1 MAHFLI
7 CLQAVEKGS
16 PASLH
21 SIASLQRSDKYA
33 AARRFLARL
42 ASETFLNSLKHRFST
57 LCLIVTLG
65 VVSTWPDAWAQSTL
79 EKIQRTATLTIGTRT
94 GSPPFAYVNK
104 NNEWVGFSIDLVE
117 RFIVPGLSKKTGKAI
132 KLEKKESAP
141 QTRIPLLTSNAVDL
155 IAETMTDTQS
165 RRDSVDFSLT
175 FFVTGAQFLVKKGS
189 PIKGI
194 QSLGGMRIAAQQG
207 STNARI
213 IRERVP
219 TARLLE
225 FPDQPAA
232 FQALAQ
238 GQVQAYTNDGIQLAG
253 LKAKAPKPDDW
264 VVAGEFYSY
273 EPYGMAMRKND
284 SDFRHAINV
293 ALMEAI
299 ESGKYFE
306 LYDRWFGPKGEV
318 PYPLAPD
325 IKRFLQMQ
333 VVPK

>member
-1 MAHFLI
+1 MKRTFLLTFI
-7 CLQAVEKGS
+7 AVFV
-16 PASLH
+16 
-21 SIASLQRSDKYA
+21 A
-33 AARRFLARL
+33 AAGSAR
-42 ASETFLNSLKHRFST
+42 
-57 LCLIVTLG
+57 
-65 VVSTWPDAWAQSTL
+65 AQSTL
-79 EKIQRTATLTIGTRT
+79 EKIDKSGVLIIGTRT

-117 RFIVPGLSKKTGKAI
+117 RAILPVLGKKLGKQI

-165 RRDSVDFSLT
+165 RREQVDFSLT

-189 PIKGI
+189 PIKSI
-194 QSLGGMRIAAQQG
+194 QTIAGRRIAAQQG
-207 STNARI
+207 STNAKI

-219 TARLLE
+219 TAKLLE

-253 LKAKAPKPDDW
+253 LRAKAPKPDEWAIVGD
-264 VVAGEFYSY
+264 FFSY

-284 SDFRHAINV
+284 SDFRQAVNVGLMDAIT
-293 ALMEAI
+293 
-299 ESGKYFE
+299 SGLYFE
-306 LYDRWFGPKGEV
+306 IYDKWFGPKGEV
-318 PYPLAPD
+318 PYPLTPD
-325 IKRFLQMQ
+325 NRRFLQMQ
-333 VVPK
+333 AVPK

>member
-1 MAHFLI
+1 M
-7 CLQAVEKGS
+7 K
-16 PASLH
+16 
-21 SIASLQRSDKYA
+21 RK
-33 AARRFLARL
+33 
-42 ASETFLNSLKHRFST
+42 ST
-57 LCLIVTLG
+57 LLLLLPLAGAPG
-65 VVSTWPDAWAQSTL
+65 VHAETTL
-79 EKIQRTATLTIGTRT
+79 EKINRSGTLTIGTRT

-117 RFIVPGLSKKTGKAI
+117 KAVLPLLSKKLNKEI

-141 QTRIPLLTSNAVDL
+141 ATRIPLLTSNAVDL

-194 QSLGGMRIAAQQG
+194 QSIAGKRIAAQQG

-213 IRERVP
+213 IR
-219 TARLLE
+219 ARAPSAKLLE

-232 FQALAQ
+232 FQALVQ

-253 LKAKAPKPDDW
+253 LKAKAPKPDEW
-264 VVAGEFYSY
+264 TVVGAFFSY
-273 EPYGMAMRKND
+273 EPYGMALRKGD
-284 SDFRHAINV
+284 SDFRQAVNV
-293 ALMEAI
+293 ALMDAI

-306 LYDRWFGPKGEV
+306 IYEKWFGPKGEL
-318 PYPLAPD
+318 PYPLASET
-325 IKRFLQMQ
+325 KRFLQMQ
-333 VVPK
+333 VIPK

>member
-1 MAHFLI
+1 MRRLLFWLAVI
-7 CLQAVEKGS
+7 CAM
-16 PASLH
+16 
-21 SIASLQRSDKYA
+21 
-33 AARRFLARL
+33 
-42 ASETFLNSLKHRFST
+42 
-57 LCLIVTLG
+57 
-65 VVSTWPDAWAQSTL
+65 AQSATGSWAETTL
-79 EKIQRTATLTIGTRT
+79 EKIDRTGTLTIGTRT

-104 NNEWVGFSIDLVE
+104 NNDWVGFSIDLVE
-117 RFIVPGLSKKTGKAI
+117 KFILPVLSKKSNKPI

-141 QTRIPLLTSNAVDL
+141 ATRIPLLTSNAVDL

-175 FFVTGAQFLVKKGS
+175 FFATGAQFLVKKGS

-194 QSLGGMRIAAQQG
+194 QSIAGKRIAAQQG

-219 TARLLE
+219 NAKLLE

-264 VVAGEFYSY
+264 VVIGDFFSY

-284 SDFRHAINV
+284 SDFRQVVNIG
-293 ALMEAI
+293 LMEAI

-306 LYDRWFGPKGEV
+306 LYDKWFGPKGEV

-325 IKRFLQMQ
+325 TKRFLQMQ

>member
-1 MAHFLI
+1 MKQILYFGLSMI
-7 CLQAVEKGS
+7 FYF
-16 PASLH
+16 ASYGLCR
-21 SIASLQRSDKYA
+21 A
-33 AARRFLARL
+33 
-42 ASETFLNSLKHRFST
+42 ET
-57 LCLIVTLG
+57 
-65 VVSTWPDAWAQSTL
+65 TL
-79 EKIQRTATLTIGTRT
+79 EKVDKSGTLIIGTRT

-104 NNEWVGFSIDLVE
+104 NNDWVGFSIDLVE
-117 RFIVPGLSKKTGKAI
+117 KAIIPVLNKKLNKQI

-175 FFVTGAQFLVKKGS
+175 FFTTGAQFLVKKGA

-194 QSLGGMRIAAQQG
+194 QTIAGKRIAAQQG
-207 STNARI
+207 STNAKI

-219 TARLLE
+219 NAKLIE

-264 VVAGEFYSY
+264 AVVGEFFSY

-284 SDFRHAINV
+284 SDFRQVVNVGLMDAI
-293 ALMEAI
+293 A
-299 ESGKYFE
+299 SGLYFE
-306 LYDRWFGPKGEV
+306 IYDKWFGPKGEV
-318 PYPLAPD
+318 PYPLSAET
-325 IKRFLQMQ
+325 KRYLQMQ

>member
-1 MAHFLI
+1 MKRIRSLWLI
-7 CLQAVEKGS
+7 ALFSVFAGY
-16 PASLH
+16 SL
-21 SIASLQRSDKYA
+21 SRA
-33 AARRFLARL
+33 
-42 ASETFLNSLKHRFST
+42 ET
-57 LCLIVTLG
+57 
-65 VVSTWPDAWAQSTL
+65 TL
-79 EKIQRTATLTIGTRT
+79 EKIDRSAVLVIGTRT

-104 NNEWVGFSIDLVE
+104 SNEWVGFSIDLVE
-117 RFIVPGLSKKTGKAI
+117 KAILPVLNQKLNKQI

-165 RRDSVDFSLT
+165 RRDQVDFSLT
-175 FFVTGAQFLVKKGS
+175 FFATGAQFLVKKGS
-189 PIKGI
+189 PIKGL
-194 QSLGGMRIAAQQG
+194 QSIAGKRIAAQQG
-207 STNARI
+207 STNAKL

-219 TARLLE
+219 NAKLLE

-253 LKAKAPKPDDW
+253 LRAKAPKPDDYAL
-264 VVAGEFYSY
+264 VGEFFSY

-284 SDFRHAINV
+284 SDFRQAVNAGLMNAI
-293 ALMEAI
+293 A
-299 ESGKYFE
+299 SGLYFE
-306 LYDRWFGPKGEV
+306 IYDKWFGAKGEV
-318 PYPLAPD
+318 PYPMTAE